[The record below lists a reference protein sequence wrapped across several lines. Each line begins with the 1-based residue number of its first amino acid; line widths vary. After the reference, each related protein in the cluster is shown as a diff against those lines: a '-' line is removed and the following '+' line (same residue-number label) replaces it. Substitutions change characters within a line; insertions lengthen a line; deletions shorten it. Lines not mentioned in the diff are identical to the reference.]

1 MKSLFLKIYM
11 YFPVIVL
18 VLGVIYVFT
27 APDVYRYPCQDP
39 ENWELLECNPPIC
52 EATGACTKDLIA
64 GDDDITAQIEK
75 MKAAEEALGIQQM
88 KDAEASDMDTSAV
101 DTTNSGE

>member
-1 MKSLFLKIYM
+1 MKSLILKIYT

-39 ENWELLECNPPIC
+39 ENWELPECNPPIC

-64 GDDDITAQIEK
+64 GGEDIATQIEK
-75 MKAAEEALGIQQM
+75 MKSTEEVLGISPSQN
-88 KDAEASDMDTSAV
+88 
-101 DTTNSGE
+101 NSGE

>member
-1 MKSLFLKIYM
+1 MKSLIFKIYA

-39 ENWELLECNPPIC
+39 ANWELEECNPPMC

-64 GDDDITAQIEK
+64 NGEDITTQLEK
-75 MKAAEEALGIQQM
+75 MKATEEALGISSPQ
-88 KDAEASDMDTSAV
+88 S
-101 DTTNSGE
+101 NSGE